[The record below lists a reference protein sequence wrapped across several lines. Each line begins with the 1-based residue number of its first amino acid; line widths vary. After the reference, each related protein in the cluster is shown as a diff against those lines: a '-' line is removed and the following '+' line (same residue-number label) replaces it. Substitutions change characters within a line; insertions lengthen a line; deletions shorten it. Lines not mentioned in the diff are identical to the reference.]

1 MRRRETPRNA
11 SSYEPFETLLRD
23 GSATVLRAEEAE
35 SARVVD
41 GYGWA

>member
-23 GSATVLRAEEAE
+23 GRATVLRAEEA
-35 SARVVD
+35 SALQINSSLS
-41 GYGWA
+41 